1 MSWKSVFVGL
11 VLAGMLAVGGSAY
24 AATAARQNVQ
34 ARVGLNRVMPQVN
47 LVGVS
52 FADALDYIRD
62 VGGVNVHVNWRA
74 IESIGITRDTIVNV
88 RLRNVTLR
96 KVLTLVLTEVAG
108 GPTLAFYSDE
118 GVIEVTTKAIADS
131 ILYTVVYPV
140 QDLLFEPP
148 AFVEPPN
155 FSVGFGGGG
164 YGGGYGGYGGGG
176 YGGGGYGGGG
186 GRYGGGG
193 GYGGG
198 GSRYG
203 GGGSRYGGGGYGGG
217 GYGGGGYGGGYG
229 GGGYGGGYGG
239 GGYGGGGYGGYG
251 SVYVDPAKKAQELID
266 LITETVAPDQWEVN
280 GGKATIRIF
289 NGQLIVTAPR
299 SVHDALGGPLD

>member
-1 MSWKSVFVGL
+1 MSWKTVFVGL
-11 VLAGMLAVGGSAY
+11 VLAGMLAVGGNAY

-155 FSVGFGGGG
+155 FSMGFGGGG
-164 YGGGYGGYGGGG
+164 YGGGY
-176 YGGGGYGGGG
+176 
-186 GRYGGGG
+186 
-193 GYGGG
+193 
-198 GSRYG
+198 
-203 GGGSRYGGGGYGGG
+203 
-217 GYGGGGYGGGYG
+217 
-229 GGGYGGGYGG
+229 GGYGG